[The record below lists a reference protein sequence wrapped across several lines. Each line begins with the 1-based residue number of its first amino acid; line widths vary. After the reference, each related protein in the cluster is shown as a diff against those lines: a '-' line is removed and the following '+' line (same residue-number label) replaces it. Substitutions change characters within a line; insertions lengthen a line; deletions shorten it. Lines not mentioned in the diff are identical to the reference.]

1 MTKVLVVEDD
11 FTMITLLSTLLKME
25 GYVTNALMEM
35 NGDLLDHIRQESP
48 DIIIL
53 DVLLGNLNGIDLVR
67 KLRQSADLKDTKV
80 IMVSGLDRGTECR
93 EAGANDFLLKPFM
106 PDELITKLQ
115 AL

>member
-25 GYVTNALMEM
+25 GYVTKALLEM

-67 KLRQSADLKDTKV
+67 RLRQSADLKDTKV
-80 IMVSGLDRGTECR
+80 IMVSGLDRATECR